1 MYRQN
6 PKVRTSLKGNNKQLQ
21 GETIESKM
29 ARMMQQGADM
39 NDVSELIF
47 TERKDGVIPETDVR
61 HDRWETAIEA
71 VDLGSKAH
79 LAKRDERH
87 NPKTDETAPGGEG
100 KTDDKVG

>member
-6 PKVRTSLKGNNKQLQ
+6 PRVRTSLKGNNKQLQ

-39 NDVSELIF
+39 KDVSELIF

-87 NPKTDETAPGGEG
+87 NPKTDETTPSGEG